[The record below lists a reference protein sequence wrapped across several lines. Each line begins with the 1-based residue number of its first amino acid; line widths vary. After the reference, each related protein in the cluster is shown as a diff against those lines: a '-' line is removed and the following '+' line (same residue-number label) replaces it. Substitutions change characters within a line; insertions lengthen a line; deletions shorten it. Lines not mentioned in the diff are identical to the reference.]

1 MQTNRRRSTQGLHKV
16 HQRNLERSD
25 SFLVCLS
32 SSAHHERVRECVE
45 STRRRRISAK
55 KQPFVSVRFLL
66 FFHSHLSSFCPLRR
80 CYSLPPPRSASSRTP
95 LTLPPLTLSLSLS
108 LSLHTLSKLR
118 LSLTLAHSLILSFP
132 RPQLFRPSPPLSLS
146 LLPTHRREPRFY
158 PVKSASPATSKKKKK
173 EVSQQSILVL
183 HVHVGHVGHVA
194 PENGPK
200 ASKAHCY

>member
-108 LSLHTLSKLR
+108 LSHFTLSLNFDFP
-118 LSLTLAHSLILSFP
+118 SLLLILSFSHS
-132 RPQLFRPSPPLSLS
+132 LALNSFDLLPLSPS
-146 LLPTHRREPRFY
+146 LYFLPIVVNPVSILLKALPRRQ
-158 PVKSASPATSKKKKK
+158 VKKKKK
-173 EVSQQSILVL
+173 RYHSSQSWC
-183 HVHVGHVGHVA
+183 
-194 PENGPK
+194 
-200 ASKAHCY
+200 STFM